1 MIKKIHSLK
10 GRVRFKVTG
19 LYRCSALK
27 IIIEAVLPAR
37 KEIRSVSAS
46 ILTGNVL
53 IFYDPGCNIKVIA
66 TLLENV
72 TQEYLRH
79 PDSGV
84 GRTAHEPKVGG
95 LWTSA
100 LLAPLEQPTWHMI
113 DKDAVLEKVNST
125 VSGLP
130 ANAEDKNLELF
141 GPNTIRM
148 MEPRSK
154 FRLFLSQFN
163 SLPVA
168 LLGAAAGIS
177 IMTGGLVDALV
188 IGAVMTINA
197 VIGYATE
204 SEAEKAI
211 EALRQDIQPDAMILK
226 SGRMVEVSSPQILV
240 GDILVLRPGTYVAAD
255 AWIIE
260 AVRLV
265 MDESILTGENMPVAK
280 TDAILQKEDLP
291 LGDRVNMVYKGT
303 LVTGGQGLAVVVA
316 VGSFTEMGKI
326 QSLVAESESPETPIE
341 RQLRRLGNQLVV
353 LSGAVC
359 FLVFL
364 IGVLRGNGFLNM
376 LRTSI
381 SLAVAAVP
389 EGLPAVAT
397 TTLALGIRRMKERK
411 VLIRNLEAVS
421 TLGSVQ
427 TICFD
432 KTGTVTAN
440 RMSVTRI
447 YSGFR
452 RIDIVGTE
460 LRSENGSS
468 PEDSREAVSKLIEI
482 GILCNE
488 SQITGN
494 HDTFVLEGTPTENA
508 LMSLAIVYGIDI
520 TDIRSR
526 FPLVSTDYRSDDRQ
540 FMTTTHLHQN
550 ETLIAVKG
558 SPLDV
563 LALCSRRFQNG
574 TRLPLTDQDRTIIE
588 SENDSMAG
596 DALRVLGMAY
606 SEEQDPDGNGNF
618 TWLGLVGM
626 EDPVRSGAKESIDA
640 FHAAGLGTIM
650 VTGDQSPTAYA
661 VGKQLGLDRN
671 RSLEIV
677 DSTHLS
683 EIDPE
688 VLKALCKRVH
698 VFARVSPSN
707 KLQIVQAL
715 QSAGKVV
722 AMTGDG
728 INDGPALKAAD
739 VGVAMGRSGTDVAR
753 EVADVMLEED
763 DLETLIVAIRD
774 GRTIYDNI
782 RKTVHYL
789 LSTNFSEIEVMFV
802 AGALGIGY
810 PLNTMQLLWINL
822 VSDIFPGL
830 ALALDPPEPGVM
842 QRPPRDPHQ
851 SIVEK
856 SDFKRIGFESA
867 LMTISSLTAYG
878 YGLLRYGSGPHAGT
892 IAFQSLTNAQILHSL
907 SCRSEVRTI
916 FDSEPSPPNPYL
928 QTALAVSL
936 GLQVFIQF
944 VPGLRSLLGLAPLAL
959 SDWIVVGG
967 TSVIPLLMSEVS
979 KKFDRVTTHE

>member
-1 MIKKIHSLK
+1 MIQKIHSLK

-27 IIIEAVLPAR
+27 TILEAVLPAR
-37 KEIRSVSAS
+37 KEIKSVSAS

-53 IFYDPGCNIKVIA
+53 ILYDPACNIKVVA

-72 TQEYLRH
+72 AKEYLQH
-79 PDSGV
+79 PDSALA
-84 GRTAHEPKVGG
+84 RTARERTWGRS
-95 LWTSA
+95 WTSRF
-100 LLAPLEQPTWHMI
+100 LAPSELPTWHVT
-113 DKDAVLEKVNST
+113 DKETVLEKLNST
-125 VSGLP
+125 ASGLP
-130 ANAEDKNLELF
+130 EDAKDKNLELF
-141 GPNTIRM
+141 GPNTIPQA
-148 MEPRSK
+148 EPRSQ

-177 IMTGGLVDALV
+177 VVTGGLLDAVV

-197 VIGYATE
+197 VVGYATE
-204 SEAEKAI
+204 SEAERAI
-211 EALRQDIQPDAMILK
+211 ETLRQDIQPEAMILK
-226 SGRMVEVSSPQILV
+226 SGKMVEVSSPEILV

-255 AWIIE
+255 ARILE
-260 AVRLV
+260 AVRLFL
-265 MDESILTGENMPVAK
+265 DESILTGENMPVAK
-280 TDAILQKEDLP
+280 NDATLRKEDLP

-316 VGSFTEMGKI
+316 VGSFTEMGRV
-326 QSLVAESESPETPIE
+326 QSLMAESESPETPIE
-341 RQLRRLGNQLVV
+341 RQLRHIGNQLVV
-353 LSGAVC
+353 LSGVVC
-359 FLVFL
+359 FLVFV
-364 IGVLRGNGFLNM
+364 IGILRGNGILNM
-376 LRTSI
+376 FKTSI

-421 TLGSVQ
+421 TLGSIQ

-447 YSGFR
+447 YSGFQ
-452 RIDIVGTE
+452 RIDIIGTE

-468 PEDSREAVSKLIEI
+468 PDDSRIAVSKLIEI

-488 SQITGN
+488 SQIAGN

-520 TDIRSR
+520 TDVRSR
-526 FPLVSTDYRSDDRQ
+526 FPLIATNYRSDDRQ
-540 FMTTTHLHQN
+540 FMTTTHQHNN
-550 ETLIAVKG
+550 ETLVAVKG

-563 LALCSRRFQNG
+563 LGMCNFHLQDG
-574 TRLPLTDQDRTIIE
+574 TKTPLTDEDRTIIE

-606 SEEQDPDGNGNF
+606 ANEHNSDGDVNF

-626 EDPVRSGAKESIDA
+626 EDPVRPGARESVEA
-640 FHAAGLGTIM
+640 FHAAGLDTIM

-661 VGKQLGLDRN
+661 VGKQLGLN
-671 RSLEIV
+671 RDHPLEIV

-683 EIDPE
+683 QIDPE
-688 VLKALCKRVH
+688 VLKALSKKVH

-763 DLETLIVAIRD
+763 DLETMIVAIRD
-774 GRTIYDNI
+774 GRAIYDNI
-782 RKTVHYL
+782 RKTLHYL

-802 AGALGIGY
+802 AGALGMGY

-830 ALALDPPEPGVM
+830 ALALDPPEPDVM
-842 QRPPRDPHQ
+842 QRSPRDPQ
-851 SIVEK
+851 RPIVER

-867 LMTISSLTAYG
+867 LMTISGLTAYG
-878 YGLLRYGSGPHAGT
+878 YGLLRHGAGPYAGT
-892 IAFQSLTNAQILHSL
+892 IAFQSLTNAQILHAL
-907 SCRSEVRTI
+907 SCRSEVKTI
-916 FDSEPSPPNPYL
+916 FDAEPSPPNPYL
-928 QTALAVSL
+928 KAAIATSL
-936 GLQVFIQF
+936 GLQIVIQF
-944 VPGLRSLLGLAPLAL
+944 VPGLRSLLGLTPLAL
-959 SDWIVVGG
+959 SDWLVVGG
-967 TSVIPLLMSEVS
+967 ASVIPLLMSEAS
-979 KKFDRVTTHE
+979 KKLEQR

>member
-1 MIKKIHSLK
+1 MIKKLHSLK

-27 IIIEAVLPAR
+27 TILEAVLPAR

-53 IFYDPGCNIKVIA
+53 ILFDPACNIKVIA
-66 TLLENV
+66 TLLESV
-72 TQEYLRH
+72 AQEYLRH
-79 PDSGV
+79 PDSALA
-84 GRTAHEPKVGG
+84 RTAQGGPKEGRF
-95 LWTSA
+95 WMSR
-100 LLAPLEQPTWHMI
+100 LLGPSELPTWHVT
-113 DKDAVLEKVNST
+113 DKEAVLEKVNST
-125 VSGLP
+125 ASGLP
-130 ANAEDKNLELF
+130 ENAEDKNLELF
-141 GPNTIRM
+141 GPNRIPQA
-148 MEPRSK
+148 EPRSK
-154 FRLFLSQFN
+154 FRLFLGQFD

-177 IMTGGLVDALV
+177 IVTAGLLDAVV
-188 IGAVMTINA
+188 IGAVVIINA
-197 VIGYATE
+197 VVGYTTE
-204 SEAEKAI
+204 SEAERAI
-211 EALRQDIQPDAMILK
+211 EALRQDIQPETMILK
-226 SGRMVEVSSPQILV
+226 SGKMVEVPSSEILV
-240 GDILVLRPGTYVAAD
+240 GDIVVLRPGTYVAAD
-255 AWIIE
+255 ARILE
-260 AVRLV
+260 AVRLFL
-265 MDESILTGENMPVAK
+265 DESILTGENMPVAK
-280 TDAILQKEDLP
+280 TDATLQKEDLP

-316 VGSFTEMGKI
+316 VGSFTEMGRV
-326 QSLVAESESPETPIE
+326 QSLVAESRSPETPIE
-341 RQLRRLGNQLVV
+341 RQLRHIGNQLVV
-353 LSGAVC
+353 LSAAVC

-364 IGVLRGNGFLNM
+364 IGILRGNGILNM
-376 LRTSI
+376 LKTSI

-421 TLGSVQ
+421 TLGSIQ

-440 RMSVTRI
+440 RMAVTRI
-447 YSGFR
+447 YSGIE
-452 RIDIVGTE
+452 RIEVVGAQFQ
-460 LRSENGSS
+460 SEHGFL
-468 PEDSREAVSKLIEI
+468 PDDSRAAVGKLIEI

-520 TDIRSR
+520 ADVRSN
-526 FPLVSTDYRSDDRQ
+526 FPLIATNYRSDDRQ
-540 FMTTTHLHQN
+540 FMTTTHQDDN
-550 ETLIAVKG
+550 ATLVAVKG

-563 LALCSRRFQNG
+563 LGMCNFRLQNE
-574 TRLPLTDQDRTIIE
+574 TRIPLTDEDRTIIE

-606 SEEQDPDGNGNF
+606 ASQQNSDGDVNF

-626 EDPVRSGAKESIDA
+626 EDPVRPGARESIEA
-640 FHAAGLGTIM
+640 FHAAGLDTIM
-650 VTGDQSPTAYA
+650 LTGDQSPTAYA
-661 VGKQLGLDRN
+661 VGRQLGLNRDRP
-671 RSLEIV
+671 LEIV

-683 EIDPE
+683 QVDPE
-688 VLKALCKRVH
+688 VLKALSKRVH

-763 DLETLIVAIRD
+763 DLETMIVAIRD
-774 GRTIYDNI
+774 GRAIYDNI
-782 RKTVHYL
+782 RKTLHYL
-789 LSTNFSEIEVMFV
+789 LSTNFSEIEVMFA
-802 AGALGIGY
+802 AGALGMGY

-830 ALALDPPEPGVM
+830 ALALDPSEPDVM

-851 SIVEK
+851 PIVER
-856 SDFKRIGFESA
+856 SDFKRIGLESA
-867 LMTISSLTAYG
+867 LMTISSLSAYG
-878 YGLLRYGSGPHAGT
+878 YGLLRYGYGPFART
-892 IAFQSLTNAQILHSL
+892 IAFQSLTVAQILHAL
-907 SCRSEVRTI
+907 SCRSEARTI
-916 FDSEPSPPNPYL
+916 FDSKPSPPNPYL
-928 QTALAVSL
+928 QAAIATSL
-936 GLQVFIQF
+936 GLQIVIQF
-944 VPGLRSLLGLAPLAL
+944 IPGLRSLLGLAPLAL
-959 SDWIVVGG
+959 SDWVVVGG
-967 TSVIPLLMSEVS
+967 ASVIPLLISEAS
-979 KKFDRVTTHE
+979 KKA